1 MSHETIAKVASDVTY
16 TGATISAAAAMPH
29 YIFGL
34 TLDEWSV
41 LGIIFGMAMAFA
53 GWLTNLWFKRAH
65 FKLAEARVDAA
76 FPDGD

>member
-1 MSHETIAKVASDVTY
+1 MSHESIANVASDVTY

-29 YIFGL
+29 YVFGL

-41 LGIIFGMAMAFA
+41 LGIVFGMAMAFA
-53 GWLTNLWFKRAH
+53 GWLTNLWFKREH
-65 FKLAEARVDAA
+65 LRLAIAKRDED